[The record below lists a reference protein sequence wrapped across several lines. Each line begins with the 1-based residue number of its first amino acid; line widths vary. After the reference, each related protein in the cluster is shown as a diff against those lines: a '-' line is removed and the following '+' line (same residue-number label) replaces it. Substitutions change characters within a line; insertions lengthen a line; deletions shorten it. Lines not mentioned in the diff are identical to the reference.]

1 MTSQTSQTSHAP
13 VAGDG
18 PAPSIG
24 YLGLGAM
31 GGPMAHR
38 LIDAGHALQV
48 WNRTASR
55 TEPFVA
61 RGATRAASAA
71 ELAASSDVVLSC
83 LLSTDV
89 TRQVYLGPN
98 GIVAAARPGTLIVEH
113 GTFDPALAHEIA
125 DAAADRGILFVD
137 APVSG
142 GAVAAEAG
150 ALAVMAGGPA
160 AAEARFREAVA
171 PYARVVE
178 WLGPVGSGLALKLVN
193 QMLVSTHV
201 AVATE
206 AANVVQ
212 SLGIDPAAATRV
224 LAGGWAQSAMLER
237 ALPLAFAG
245 DFTAPSD
252 ATIGGL
258 AEAQRLLREVAAA
271 AGVAVPVFDRAA
283 DRFAQARELG
293 WGDRDLA
300 ALAGLGAP
308 A

>member
-1 MTSQTSQTSHAP
+1 MTSQTSHTPDTSDASAP
-13 VAGDG
+13 R
-18 PAPSIG
+18 IG

-38 LIDAGHALQV
+38 LLDTGHALQV
-48 WNRTASR
+48 WNRTVAR
-55 TEPFVA
+55 AEPFVA
-61 RGATRAASAA
+61 RGAFRAETAA
-71 ELAASSDVVLSC
+71 ALAGSSDVVLSC
-83 LLSTDV
+83 LLSTEV
-89 TRQVYLGPN
+89 TRQVYLGPD

-125 DAAADRGILFVD
+125 DAAADRGVLFVD

-150 ALAVMAGGPA
+150 ALAIMAGGPA
-160 AAEARFREAVA
+160 EAEARFREVVA
-171 PYARVVE
+171 PYARVIE

-212 SLGIDPAAATRV
+212 SLGIDPAAASRV
-224 LAGGWAQSAMLER
+224 LAGGWAHSTMLER
-237 ALPLAFAG
+237 TLPIAFAG
-245 DFTAPSD
+245 DFASPSD

-258 AEAQRLLREVAAA
+258 AEAQRLLREIAAA
-271 AGVAVPVFDRAA
+271 AGVAVPVFERAA

-293 WGDRDLA
+293 WSDRDLA
-300 ALAGLGAP
+300 ALAALG
-308 A
+308 